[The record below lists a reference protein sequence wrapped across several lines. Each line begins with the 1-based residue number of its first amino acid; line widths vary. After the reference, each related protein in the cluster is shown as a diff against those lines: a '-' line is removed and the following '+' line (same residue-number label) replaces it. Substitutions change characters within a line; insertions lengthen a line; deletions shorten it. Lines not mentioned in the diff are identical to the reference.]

1 MSKLSQETMKN
12 LTNWELKTELTKQ
25 DFSLSI

>member
-12 LTNWELKTELTKQ
+12 LTNSELKTELTKQ
-25 DFSLSI
+25 DLSLII

>member
-12 LTNWELKTELTKQ
+12 LTKWELKTELTKQ
-25 DFSLSI
+25 DLSLSI

>member
-25 DFSLSI
+25 DLSLII

>member
-12 LTNWELKTELTKQ
+12 LTKWELTTELTKQ
-25 DFSLSI
+25 DLSLSI